1 MNFSAMNK
9 EMEMLLLS
17 TEVLPSNC
25 EIKEMYS
32 MVQITRAIEISNKS
46 LLRNIF
52 EKNTNEYQEAINQLA
67 ASAPSDANAIIGIK
81 ATSSTQQFSNGTFL
95 YLTYIGTPITYQVNE

>member
-1 MNFSAMNK
+1 
-9 EMEMLLLS
+9 MLLLS

-32 MVQITRAIEISNKS
+32 MVQITRAIEVSKKG

-52 EKNTNEYQEAINQLA
+52 EKNANEYQEAINQLSE
-67 ASAPSDANAIIGIK
+67 SAPSDANAIIGIK
-81 ATSSTQQFSNGTFL
+81 ATSSMQQFSNGTFL